1 MSNHDEIIAIEEKNI
16 LSYINS
22 FGILLCNNNK
32 YLPSIFDVGGSWN
45 AVVNLIEKKE
55 IYYCKVFRKR
65 TAYLSKDLYRMLKP
79 FKQDITI
86 LPEKS
91 LMIYNFLNK
100 YGISNT
106 KTMREILGLST
117 ATFNLYFSPLLRE
130 MLVTAIDRDKTMNVS
145 WSSFNWGIYSEWEE
159 DNDYSYTYDKDLL
172 YEILRRQL
180 SQKEIDKLLAK
191 NEYDDF

>member
-1 MSNHDEIIAIEEKNI
+1 
-16 LSYINS
+16 
-22 FGILLCNNNK
+22 
-32 YLPSIFDVGGSWN
+32 
-45 AVVNLIEKKE
+45 
-55 IYYCKVFRKR
+55 
-65 TAYLSKDLYRMLKP
+65 
-79 FKQDITI
+79 
-86 LPEKS
+86 
-91 LMIYNFLNK
+91 
-100 YGISNT
+100 
-106 KTMREILGLST
+106 MREILGLST

>member
-65 TAYLSKDLYRMLKP
+65 TTYLSKDLYRMLKP